1 MRRLPIFNGDL
12 ASGMTICNLEAM
24 SKKPRWELPP
34 YNRSIAGSLLAARE
48 AVMAPIRPHLRK
60 AGVTEQQW
68 RVLRVVSDNGSLEI
82 SAIATQALL
91 YPPSVTR
98 ILKDLLA
105 RGLVARR
112 PDPNDA
118 RRFWIS
124 TTPDGEKLVIET
136 ASETAQLLKQY
147 TEAFGS
153 ERLAAFR
160 EEALNLAEC
169 LQQFLPSD

>member
-1 MRRLPIFNGDL
+1 
-12 ASGMTICNLEAM
+12 M
-24 SKKPRWELPP
+24 SKRNGWGLPA
-34 YNRSIAGSLLAARE
+34 YSESIAGSLLAARE

-68 RVLRVVSDNGSLEI
+68 RVLRVVNDNGSLEI

-112 PDPNDA
+112 PDPHDA
-118 RRFWIS
+118 RKFWIS
-124 TTPDGEKLVIET
+124 TTPEGGKLVRET
-136 ASETAQLLKQY
+136 ASETGQLLKQY
-147 TEAFGS
+147 TEAFGP

-160 EEALNLAEC
+160 EEARHLAQC
-169 LQQFLPSD
+169 LKQFSPND